1 MQESGCK
8 EFNGHLDELLGSG
21 SDEKG
26 HDGQKEESAD
36 GERPIE
42 LNEDRMNSTY
52 FGSLFV

>member
-1 MQESGCK
+1 MQETGCK
-8 EFNGHLDELLGSG
+8 EFSGHLDELLGSG

-42 LNEDRMNSTY
+42 LNEDRMN
-52 FGSLFV
+52 